1 MSQQEEKKPDFDKI
15 YGISAKGN
23 YKIIDDSLVYPHPYC
38 IGTKLVGW
46 ASDHH
51 MGILGD
57 AAIEDAEEHGIRCE
71 WRDDEGKC
79 ERKYEEHERSLTIKC
94 KQRITT
100 GKVLKDGKKKTTKEF
115 HEWIEKVK
123 PIAKKNGFLGF
134 AFVGVD
140 GKGLKEL

>member
-38 IGTKLVGW
+38 IGSKLVVF
-46 ASDHH
+46 AADNHH
-51 MGILGD
+51 GILGD
-57 AAIEDAEEHGIRCE
+57 AAIADAEKHGIMCDMRI
-71 WRDDEGKC
+71 DGGKC
-79 ERKYEEHERSLTIKC
+79 EMKYEEHERSLTIKC